1 MQGINIFFYRSARG
15 YIYIF
20 FFFNLT
26 CFRESLC
33 KDENLN
39 ARQEKWSLIEP
50 ANCYLLELLIHIAF
64 SYIMQNI
71 AGTVIHL

>member
-1 MQGINIFFYRSARG
+1 MCKIYFFYRPARG
-15 YIYIF
+15 YIYI

-33 KDENLN
+33 DDENLKSK
-39 ARQEKWSLIEP
+39 QERSLIEA

>member
-1 MQGINIFFYRSARG
+1 MQDIFFLSPG
-15 YIYIF
+15 TWIYIYI

-33 KDENLN
+33 DDENLKSK
-39 ARQEKWSLIEP
+39 QERSLIEA

>member
-1 MQGINIFFYRSARG
+1 MCKIYFFLSPG
-15 YIYIF
+15 TWIYIYI

-33 KDENLN
+33 DDENLKSK
-39 ARQEKWSLIEP
+39 QERSLIEA

-64 SYIMQNI
+64 SYIMHI

>member
-1 MQGINIFFYRSARG
+1 MCKIYFFLSPG
-15 YIYIF
+15 TWIYIYIY
-20 FFFNLT
+20 FFNLT
-26 CFRESLC
+26 CFRKSLC
-33 KDENLN
+33 DDENLKSK
-39 ARQEKWSLIEP
+39 QERSLIEA

>member
-1 MQGINIFFYRSARG
+1 MCKIYFFLSPG
-15 YIYIF
+15 TWIYIYIY
-20 FFFNLT
+20 FFNLT

-33 KDENLN
+33 DDENLKSK
-39 ARQEKWSLIEP
+39 QERSLVEA

>member
-1 MQGINIFFYRSARG
+1 MQDIFFFIARHVDI
-15 YIYIF
+15 YIYI

-33 KDENLN
+33 DDENLKSK
-39 ARQEKWSLIEP
+39 QERSLIEA

>member
-1 MQGINIFFYRSARG
+1 MCKIYFFLSPG
-15 YIYIF
+15 TWIYIYIY
-20 FFFNLT
+20 FFNLT

-33 KDENLN
+33 DDENLKSK
-39 ARQEKWSLIEP
+39 QERSLIEA